1 MREGGDMGSALLGG
15 GVAKAPLFIEAKADP
30 QWACHQWQKVEYLQ
44 NTVVESLLLIAEL
57 CRKL

>member
-1 MREGGDMGSALLGG
+1 MGSALLGG

-30 QWACHQWQKVEYLQ
+30 QLVCHLQ